1 MTSLVYPCHLDQE
14 GRHVVEDA
22 AVVAVEDEE
31 GEEGEEEEEV
41 EEVQPQMFL
50 TMSKRIMY

>member
-31 GEEGEEEEEV
+31 GEEEEEV